1 MLWIKSDQ
9 TRLEE
14 FAAFL
19 QRVLAHKQLLLNK
32 IIQLFL
38 QSHLS
43 VELIQENL
51 DGHRSDDVVEK
62 RPRIEFNLNTETR
75 VIENIM
81 NLKLEKINNTQNTYH
96 GPTESYRSVQN
107 LFNNKRKSVVHNHN
121 YMNAVV
127 EDSNDE
133 DDVKV
138 PLRSKVLY

>member
-1 MLWIKSDQ
+1 M
-9 TRLEE
+9 
-14 FAAFL
+14 
-19 QRVLAHKQLLLNK
+19 
-32 IIQLFL
+32 

-51 DGHRSDDVVEK
+51 EGNRNDEVIEK
-62 RPRIEFNLNTETR
+62 RPRIEFNLNTETK
-75 VIENIM
+75 IIDNIT
-81 NLKLEKINNTQNTYH
+81 NLKLEKINIAQNTYH

-107 LFNNKRKSVVHNHN
+107 LFNNKRKIVVNN

-138 PLRSKVLY
+138 YQKNFY

>member
-19 QRVLAHKQLLLNK
+19 QKVLVHKQLLLNK
-32 IIQLFL
+32 IVQLFL

-51 DGHRSDDVVEK
+51 EGNRNDEVIEK
-62 RPRIEFNLNTETR
+62 RPRIEFNLNTETK
-75 VIENIM
+75 IIDNIT
-81 NLKLEKINNTQNTYH
+81 NLKLEKINIAQNTYH

-107 LFNNKRKSVVHNHN
+107 LFNNKRKIVVNN

-138 PLRSKVLY
+138 YQKNFY

>member
-1 MLWIKSDQ
+1 MASY
-9 TRLEE
+9 TPLEGGP
-14 FAAFL
+14 A
-19 QRVLAHKQLLLNK
+19 RDYRGW
-32 IIQLFL
+32 
-38 QSHLS
+38 S
-43 VELIQENL
+43 VP
-51 DGHRSDDVVEK
+51 HRSDVVEK

-138 PLRSKVLY
+138 QLRSKVLY